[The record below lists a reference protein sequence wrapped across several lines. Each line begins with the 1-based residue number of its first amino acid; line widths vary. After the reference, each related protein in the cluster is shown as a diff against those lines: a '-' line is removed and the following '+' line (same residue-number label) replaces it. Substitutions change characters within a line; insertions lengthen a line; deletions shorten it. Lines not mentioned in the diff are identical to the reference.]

1 MGQRLIITVRNHGRD
16 LAKIYY
22 HWSAYTRSALE
33 ETKELLDHISQYGY
47 VKGLNEV
54 HPIRCSSCG
63 ALVFEDHCEHCG
75 TPHHGH
81 SITEKDFQLVLIRYC
96 EDRGGGIMAKD
107 GELEHVSKMFPG
119 QSFKREGVN
128 RNDGIIALSAT
139 YMGFLQSWSEGD
151 IVIDLDQKMICNSVL
166 YCYDSIEDYNEG
178 CSDLFGEDNTI
189 RLKDI
194 PELEYDPEDIS
205 FDSLGDLLS
214 ELKSL
219 SGYTFR
225 WGEKIYELIA

>member
-81 SITEKDFQLVLIRYC
+81 SITEKDLQLVLIRYC
-96 EDRGGGIMAKD
+96 EKRGGGIITRD
-107 GELEHVSKMFPG
+107 TELAYVSKLFPD
-119 QSFKREGVN
+119 QYFKQKN
-128 RNDGIIALSAT
+128 ISRNDGIIALSQEG
-139 YMGFLQSWSEGD
+139 MDSLQSWSEGD
-151 IVIDLDQKMICNSVL
+151 IIIDLDQRMIHNTVF
-166 YCYDSIEDYNEG
+166 YTYDGMAEYMEHCKEVYDEKNIPSPNE
-178 CSDLFGEDNTI
+178 
-189 RLKDI
+189 I
-194 PELEYDPEDIS
+194 PMLGSDPEEIS
-205 FDSLGDLLS
+205 FDSLDAILS
-214 ELKSL
+214 ELVNL
-219 SGYTFR
+219 RGYAFR
-225 WGEKIYELIA
+225 RGDAVYELVA